1 MAVKQ
6 EMEINKFQLK
16 SDFKPTGDQPQAIE
30 QLTGGLNAGM
40 GHQVLL
46 GVTGSGKTFT
56 VANVIENVQKPTLV
70 ISHNKTLAAQLYQE
84 FKEFFPENSV
94 NYFVSYYDYYQPEA
108 YVPQRDLYI
117 EKEVDI
123 NKEIEKLRHSATQ
136 ALMTRRDVIVVAS
149 VSCIYGLGRPEDYA
163 KESSKFSTL
172 RTAASGHSDESQNP
186 NLVLES
192 KMPDRVRHDAVNSRS
207 KVMQELV
214 QLLYERNDWDL
225 ERGTFRVRGDTIE
238 VLPPY
243 GEFALRFEFLGEQ
256 LSQISWIDPTSGS
269 AEEQMDEVVLFA
281 ASHFIT
287 SEKRLKQSI
296 TLIED
301 ELRQQLQKLKSQGKN
316 LEAHRLKQRV
326 EYDLELMEELGFCP
340 GIENY
345 SRYLTGREEGEPPYT
360 LLDYFPDNYLC
371 VIDESHMTIPQI
383 RGMYKGDRARKETL
397 VEHGFRLPS
406 AMDNRPLRFAEF
418 LQRVPQ
424 TVCTSA
430 TPGDWEIEQ
439 AKASARQIRN
449 RKPEIRNSKEKSEA
463 AVLHAA
469 KARSKLRYSTF
480 GESSETCFASKKVNQ
495 DANPDSRSRI
505 TNYGVVEQLIRPTGI
520 LDPQIET
527 RPTENQI
534 EDLAGE
540 IVKRKERGERVLVT
554 TLTKRMA
561 EDLADYLDDGEKLA
575 ELRKDPDFRQDGTAR
590 GRHSGLDPESD
601 KDSLRINACYLH
613 SEVDTLERSDILA
626 DLRRGKYDVV
636 VGINLLREG
645 LDLPEVSLVAILDAD
660 KEGFLRS
667 DTSLIQTMGR
677 AARHIEGKVI
687 LYADKVTGSMRRAI
701 DEVERRRE
709 VQKNY
714 NEEHGI
720 EPESIRKSIRARLV
734 AEVKDKDVE
743 TAEWKLLP
751 PEELREKVWQWE
763 KEMQKAAE
771 VLDFEKAAE
780 LRDKIRAAKAQV

>member
-1 MAVKQ
+1 
-6 EMEINKFQLK
+6 MESFKLH
-16 SDFKPTGDQPQAIE
+16 SDFEPTGDQPQAIE
-30 QLTGGLNAGM
+30 KLTAGLNAGM
-40 GHQVLL
+40 EHQVLL

-56 VANVIENVQKPTLV
+56 AANVIENVQKPTLV

-84 FKEFFPENSV
+84 FKEFFPDNSV

-108 YVPQRDLYI
+108 YVPQRDLFI

-136 ALMTRRDVIVVAS
+136 ALMTRKDVIVVAS

-163 KESSKFSTL
+163 KQSSKLKAESSK
-172 RTAASGHSDESQNP
+172 RND
-186 NLVLES
+186 
-192 KMPDRVRHDAVNSRS
+192 
-207 KVMQELV
+207 VMRELV

-225 ERGTFRVRGDTIE
+225 ERGSFRVRGDTIE
-238 VLPPY
+238 ALPPY
-243 GEFALRFEFLGEQ
+243 GDFALRFEFLGEE
-256 LSQISWIDPTSGS
+256 LKEISWIDPASGN
-269 AEEQMDEVVLFA
+269 AKDVVDEVVLFA

-301 ELRQQLQKLKSQGKN
+301 ELREHLQKLKSAGKN

-345 SRYLTGREEGEPPYT
+345 SRYLTGREEGEAPYT

-371 VIDESHMTIPQI
+371 VIDESHMTIPQV
-383 RGMYKGDRARKETL
+383 RGMYNGDRARKKTL

-406 AMDNRPLRFAEF
+406 AMDNRPLQFAEF

-424 TVCTSA
+424 AVYTSA
-430 TPGDWEIEQ
+430 TPGEWEIE
-439 AKASARQIRN
+439 KA
-449 RKPEIRNSKEKSEA
+449 
-463 AVLHAA
+463 
-469 KARSKLRYSTF
+469 
-480 GESSETCFASKKVNQ
+480 GEN
-495 DANPDSRSRI
+495 
-505 TNYGVVEQLIRPTGI
+505 VVEQLIRPTGI
-520 LDPQIET
+520 LDPEIET
-527 RPTENQI
+527 RPTESQI
-534 EDLAGE
+534 EDLAVE
-540 IVKRKERGERVLVT
+540 IVKRKQRGERVLVT

-561 EDLADYLDDGEKLA
+561 EDLADFLDDGDKLA
-575 ELRKDPDFRQDGTAR
+575 GLVPDDP
-590 GRHSGLDPESD
+590 PN
-601 KDSLRINACYLH
+601 INACYLH
-613 SEVDTLERSDILA
+613 SEVDTLDRSDILA

-677 AARHIEGKVI
+677 AARHIGGKVI
-687 LYADKVTGSMRRAI
+687 LYADKVTGSMQRAI

-709 VQKNY
+709 VQEKY

-720 EPESIRKSIRARLV
+720 EPESIKKSIRARLV
-734 AEVKDKDVE
+734 AAVEDKDIE
-743 TAEWKLLP
+743 SAEWKLLP
-751 PEELREKVWQWE
+751 PEELREKVWEWE
-763 KEMQKAAE
+763 KEMKQAAE
-771 VLDFEKAAE
+771 ILDFEKAAK